1 MTPESIKA
9 AILLGSPI
17 PSGVYQL
24 GGGHELVVGVH
35 GSRLWCH
42 GSQLH
47 REDGPAV
54 EYVNGKQEWWHNGK
68 RVRP

>member
-1 MTPESIKA
+1 MTSDAIRA
-9 AILLGSPI
+9 AILLSTPISP
-17 PSGVYQL
+17 GVYDL
-24 GGGHELVVGVH
+24 GDGHELMVGVH
-35 GSRLWCH
+35 GSRLWWH

-54 EYVNGKQEWWHNGK
+54 EYVNGKQEWWRNGK